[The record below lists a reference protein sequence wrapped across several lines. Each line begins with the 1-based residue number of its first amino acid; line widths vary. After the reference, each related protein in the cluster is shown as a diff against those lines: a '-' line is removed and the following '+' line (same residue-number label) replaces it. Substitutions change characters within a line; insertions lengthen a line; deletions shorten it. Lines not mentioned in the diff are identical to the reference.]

1 MNESDQK
8 AAEDY
13 YFAPTPIV
21 VTPQMSQDALEEQM
35 RAAALFKFFKEDQ
48 VNG

>member
-1 MNESDQK
+1 MDESDQK

-13 YFAPTPIV
+13 YFAPTQIV

-35 RAAALFKFFKEDQ
+35 RAAALFEFLKGSES
-48 VNG
+48 NE

>member
-1 MNESDQK
+1 MDESDQK

-13 YFAPTPIV
+13 YFVPTPIV

-35 RAAALFKFFKEDQ
+35 RAAALFEFLKGSES
-48 VNG
+48 NE